1 MGVLLDE
8 EALAWVGRQVEVEG
22 DEITESMVQ
31 QYVFASEDDHPA
43 YLSDASAA
51 AAGTERVVP
60 PMLYQAATRPY
71 KPLSEYS
78 PDGIVVE
85 NRPVIG
91 SGQSVGGTLSVD
103 WIRPLRVGDR
113 LSGVKTLVS
122 MKEKDGSKRKF
133 VVVLWETEY
142 RDQIGE
148 LVIRERYEQICF

>member
-1 MGVLLDE
+1 MGVLLDDD
-8 EALAWVGRQVEVEG
+8 ALAWIGRQVKVEG

-31 QYVFASEDDHPA
+31 QYVCASEDDHPA
-43 YLSDASAA
+43 YVSDSSAA

-60 PMLYQAATRPY
+60 PMLYQAATRPF

-78 PDGIVVE
+78 ADGIVVE

-91 SGQSVGGTLSVD
+91 GGQSVGGTLSVE

-113 LSGVKTLVS
+113 LSGVKTLIS
-122 MKEKDGSKRKF
+122 MKEKDGSTRKF
-133 VVVLWETEY
+133 VVVKWETEY

>member
-1 MGVLLDE
+1 MGALLDE
-8 EALAWVGRQVEVEG
+8 DALAWIGRQMTVEG

-43 YLSDASAA
+43 YVSESSAA

-60 PMLYQAATRPY
+60 PMLYQAAARPY
-71 KPLSEYS
+71 KPLRDYS

-91 SGQSVGGTLSVD
+91 SGQSVGGTLSVE
-103 WIRPLRVGDR
+103 WIRPLRIGDR

-122 MKEKDGSKRKF
+122 MMEKDGSTRKF
-133 VVVLWETEY
+133 VVVKWETEY